1 MLTYDPSTRP
11 SAKEVLQHPWV
22 QQTSADDAVDKPLA
36 ESFMLN
42 LAKFK
47 VLSTQTKQKFQYA
60 VLSFMASQLMTYKE
74 VEQLSKFFSKCD
86 LNQDGRLS
94 IDEVKR
100 GFIESKMIADL
111 SAIMAECDANL
122 NGFIDY
128 TEFLTA
134 TINWKQSIS
143 LQRLEAAFQAFDING
158 DGRIASDELQKMF
171 GGERTADDAVVQSLL
186 AEVDSNC
193 DGVVDLEEFKALMLR
208 HAVRA
213 APAAIKI
220 F

>member
-1 MLTYDPSTRP
+1 MLTYDPATRP

-22 QQTSADDAVDKPLA
+22 QHISAVDAADKPLA
-36 ESFMLN
+36 ESVMLN

-47 VLSTQTKQKFQYA
+47 VICTQTEQKFQYA
-60 VLSFMASQLMTYKE
+60 VLSFMASQLMTYNE
-74 VEQLSKFFSKCD
+74 VEQLSKFFSQCD
-86 LNQDGRLS
+86 ANQDGRLS
-94 IDEVKR
+94 IDEVKQ
-100 GFIESKMIADL
+100 GFIQSKMIADL
-111 SAIMAECDANL
+111 STIMAECDADL

-134 TINWKQSIS
+134 TINWRQSIS
-143 LQRLEAAFQAFDING
+143 QQRLEAAFQAFDINR
-158 DGRIASDELQKMF
+158 DGKISSDELKGMF
-171 GGERTADDAVVQSLL
+171 GGESTADDAVWQSLL

-193 DGVVDLEEFKALMLR
+193 DGVIDLEEFKALMLR
-208 HAVRA
+208 HAVKA